1 MKIEYQKNIYIPLF
15 IAALF
20 KITKIG
26 KQPKCPSTDKQ
37 TKKMWY
43 VYTGMLFSVRKK
55 EILPQYCKVIS
66 LQLNKFKK
74 EKNIY
79 DSCQELRDW
88 GDVEKDE
95 LETGRLMSS
104 VDLMYSIVITVHK
117 RVLYVSEL
125 LTAWF
130 SNILTTIKRSDSCMI
145 W

>member
-1 MKIEYQKNIYIPLF
+1 
-15 IAALF
+15 
-20 KITKIG
+20 
-26 KQPKCPSTDKQ
+26 
-37 TKKMWY
+37 MWY

-79 DSCQELRDW
+79 DSCRELRDW

-130 SNILTTIKRSDSCMI
+130 SNILTTIKGSDSCMI

>member
-1 MKIEYQKNIYIPLF
+1 MF

-26 KQPKCPSTDKQ
+26 KQPKCPSTDKR

-79 DSCQELRDW
+79 DSCRELRDW

-130 SNILTTIKRSDSCMI
+130 SNILTTIKGSDSYMI